1 MNLVT
6 MLLLAVAL
14 SMDAFAVAICKGLAM
29 KKITVGKCVTV
40 GLWFGGFQGLMP
52 FIGYLLANSFAGF
65 IESVSA
71 WIAFILLVLIGGN
84 MVKESFSKEE
94 EEENDSLKFKEM
106 LILAIATS
114 IDAMAVGITFAC
126 VPVELMANMTPFL
139 NTVLGCVLIAVTTCI
154 LSMGG
159 VKVGSIFGTK
169 YKNKA
174 ELAGGVVLVLIGIK
188 ILLEHFGVL

>member
-52 FIGYLLANSFAGF
+52 LIGYLLANSFAGF

-139 NTVLGCVLIAVTTCI
+139 NTVLGCVLITVTTCI

>member
-1 MNLVT
+1 MDLGTLLV
-6 MLLLAVAL
+6 LAVAL
-14 SMDAFAVAICKGLAM
+14 SMDAFAVAVCKGLAM
-29 KKITVGKCVTV
+29 KQITIRKSLIV

-52 FIGYLLANSFAGF
+52 LVGYLLGTQFAGL

-71 WIAFILLVLIGGN
+71 WIAFILLAIIGGN
-84 MVKESFSKEE
+84 MIRESKSKDEDEE
-94 EEENDSLKFKEM
+94 SDSLKFKEM

-114 IDAMAVGITFAC
+114 IDALAVGITFAC
-126 VPVELMANMTPFL
+126 MPIRIVGSANGIV
-139 NTVLGCVLIAVTTCI
+139 NTTVGCGIIAITTCI
-154 LSMGG
+154 LSMIG

-174 ELAGGVVLVLIGIK
+174 ELAGGIVLVLIGMK